1 MLSCSSDDSSSN
13 NASKTLAKSTF
24 FSTLANAEVGIKSN
38 ERIFDNERQTSLIRF
53 SEGEESAKNIFSYNN
68 DGLLASIMAEF
79 KNLDGTDGKQKTTY
93 TYDNQNRIV
102 KIESQSNINGS
113 FETIFTYNEDG
124 TINED
129 NGFFIN
135 TYFTNNQGIIFK
147 LSQNSIEGEMMTEV
161 RREVTAEF
169 NGNLIT
175 KITSETFENQI
186 LTDTQIET
194 YIYDETVPKLIPTRF
209 ILDQFGM
216 INNIFLVR
224 RGFSLTPTFSY
235 SEKLVSKTIIVNSRT
250 GASSSIRD
258 YVNTFDSD
266 GYLIQTEGFYFDRRA
281 SFNTYEYN

>member
-13 NASKTLAKSTF
+13 NPNRTLVKSTF

-38 ERIFDNERQTSLIRF
+38 ERIFDNERQTSLVRF
-53 SEGEESAKNIFSYNN
+53 SGGEESDKNIFSYNN
-68 DGLLASIMAEF
+68 DGLLASEMSEF
-79 KNLDGTDGKQKTTY
+79 KNFDGTDVKLKTTY

-102 KIESQSNINGS
+102 KIESQSNIGGS
-113 FETIFTYNEDG
+113 SETIFTYNEDG

-129 NGFFIN
+129 NGLFIN
-135 TYFTNNQGIIFK
+135 TYFTNNQGVIFK
-147 LSQNSIEGEMMTEV
+147 SSKNSIEGRMMTEI
-161 RREVTAEF
+161 RRENTAEF

-175 KITSETFENQI
+175 KITHETFENQI

-216 INNIFLVR
+216 VNNIFLI
-224 RGFSLTPTFSY
+224 RGFSLIPTFSY
-235 SEKLVSKTIIVNSRT
+235 SEKLVSKTITVNSRT
-250 GASSSIRD
+250 GAFDSIRD

-266 GYLIQTEGFYFDRRA
+266 GYLIQTEEFYFDRRA